1 MNTKYFITGIGTGIG
16 KTVSSAILR
25 QYFQADY
32 WKPVQ
37 SGDLDQSD
45 SMLVKQLTS
54 DELRIHPERFR
65 LQYPASPHQSAAM
78 EGIEIKISDFQLPVT
93 ESILLV
99 EGAGGLF
106 VPLNHREF
114 IIDLIEHFNIPVI
127 LVVRDYLGCINH
139 TLLSLEVLK
148 LRNIE
153 VAYVI
158 FNGNF
163 VPETREVLLKHI
175 PENSRII
182 ELPEVKDF
190 TRVSIQ
196 EAVDSIR
203 RNLK

>member
-1 MNTKYFITGIGTGIG
+1 MNTKYFITGIGTGVG
-16 KTVSSAILR
+16 KTITSAILR

-32 WKPVQ
+32 WKPIQ
-37 SGDLDQSD
+37 SGDLHQSD
-45 SMLVKQLTS
+45 SMLVKQLTN

-78 EGIEIKISDFQLPVT
+78 EGLEIKVSDFQLPAT
-93 ESILLV
+93 ENILLT

-106 VPLNHREF
+106 VPLNHQEF

-139 TLLSLEVLK
+139 TLLSLEALK
-148 LRNIE
+148 SRNIE
-153 VAYVI
+153 VAYVV
-158 FNGNF
+158 FSGSF

-175 PENSRII
+175 PENSKLI
-182 ELPEVKDF
+182 ELPEINDL
-190 TRVSIQ
+190 TRLAVQEVADGIQ
-196 EAVDSIR
+196 

>member
-1 MNTKYFITGIGTGIG
+1 MNTKYFITGIGTGVG
-16 KTVSSAILR
+16 KTITSAILR

-78 EGIEIKISDFQLPVT
+78 EGLEIRVSDFQLPVT
-93 ESILLV
+93 ENILLT

-106 VPLNHREF
+106 VPLNHQEF

-127 LVVRDYLGCINH
+127 LVIRDYLGCINH
-139 TLLSLEVLK
+139 TLLSLEALK
-148 LRNIE
+148 YRNMK
-153 VAYVI
+153 VAYVV
-158 FNGNF
+158 FNGSF
-163 VPETREVLLKHI
+163 VPETREVMLKHI
-175 PENSRII
+175 PKNSRII
-182 ELPEVKDF
+182 ELPEVNDL
-190 TRVSIQ
+190 TRLAVQEVADGIQ
-196 EAVDSIR
+196 Q
-203 RNLK
+203 NLK